1 MLPPRMPTIKDSSI
15 VKIAVEPLTGDYQPQ
30 LIEFDQKQPL
40 SSIISELCNNWRIEN
55 SENYALK
62 FTDAT
67 NIGYVTEKNRTD
79 VKNGSVL
86 KIYLNAERQVS
97 DILEIFKSG
106 SLLEQGNCFKGLV
119 ELSSDQTFA
128 IEFISKS
135 GLDLLIKLIE
145 DVSCTGERLEN
156 ALRSFVELMDHG
168 TVSWEILGEAFI
180 NRNISFI
187 NPPYVSTIFVNFKLN
202 LNFTFLQLSDHII
215 DSSLSI
221 LENVVQNSSRAVL
234 IERSVT
240 FDCLLKLLSKNV
252 AAIQQNTIALVNAL
266 FIRFDENK
274 RRDIASTFSTK
285 QYRTA
290 ILDNCVIN
298 AHDGSEMNHQLSI
311 FQLLTLGMLEPR
323 MNDRNVDQDSQDK
336 IKELR
341 RIAFESEGLEETA
354 TTQRRQGHQQQQQNK
369 KLGFKYDIN
378 PAQDFMESSLL
389 ALDCMIYFAR
399 NQTQFYT
406 KVVHENSCRADEYEC
421 PFGRTSIEL
430 VKVLCE
436 ILRIGEDSPAGKDLF
451 HPIFFTHDHPF
462 EEFFCVCIVAL
473 NRTWKDMR
481 ATSEDFSK
489 VFDVIREQIV
499 RSLAS
504 RPRDFENFR
513 QRMAELSYAKITE
526 MRQQERTAREE
537 CESTASAIV
546 SLKKKLSP
554 EILDLIREQRLGF
567 LVEGTRFSKFIRG
580 TRSKDKFWYVRL
592 SPNFKVL
599 HYGDCDEKTV
609 PTQDELKSELRVNEM
624 KQLLVSKDCPHVK
637 DIKAIR
643 GGKPTTLFS
652 IAYDDNGEQR
662 TLDFVAP
669 DETTFNYWIDGEW
682 NLNTY
687 DEILL
692 NFNFLGISCLL
703 EQPMISKQKDEDFET
718 LLSVEIKLRLLDTE
732 GVDISKEPPTIPA
745 EPEVIS

>member
-1 MLPPRMPTIKDSSI
+1 MLPPRMPAIKDTSI
-15 VKIAVEPLTGDYQPQ
+15 VKIAVKPLSPEYQPQ

-40 SSIISELCNNWRIEN
+40 TTIITELCNNWRIEN

-62 FTDAT
+62 FTESN
-67 NIGYVTEKNRTD
+67 NISYVTEKNRGD

-97 DILEIFKSG
+97 DILEIFRSG
-106 SLLEQGNCFKGLV
+106 SLLEQGNCFKSLV

-135 GLDLLIKLIE
+135 GLDLLIKLVE
-145 DVSCTGERLEN
+145 DEKCTGDRLEH
-156 ALRSFVELMDHG
+156 ALRSFVELMEHG
-168 TVSWEILGEAFI
+168 TVSWDVLSDAFV
-180 NRNISFI
+180 NRNIAFI
-187 NPPYVSTIFVNFKLN
+187 NPPY
-202 LNFTFLQLSDHII
+202 LSNHII
-215 DSSLSI
+215 EASLSI
-221 LENVVQNSSRAVL
+221 LENVVQNSTRASLV
-234 IERSVT
+234 ERSVT
-240 FDCLLKLLSKNV
+240 FDCLLELLRKPV

-266 FIRFDENK
+266 FVRFDDNK
-274 RRDIASTFSTK
+274 RKVIALTFSTK

-298 AHDGSEMNHQLSI
+298 AHDGSEMAHQLSI

-323 MNDRNVDQDSQDK
+323 MNDRNVDQDAQDK

-341 RIAFESEGLEETA
+341 RIAFESEGLENDSSTA
-354 TTQRRQGHQQQQQNK
+354 QRRHGHQQQQQNK

-399 NQTQFYT
+399 NQNQLYT

-436 ILRIGEDSPAGKDLF
+436 ILRIGDDGPAGKDQF
-451 HPIFFTHDHPF
+451 HPMFFTHDHPF
-462 EEFFCVCIVAL
+462 EEFFCVCIFAL

-481 ATSEDFSK
+481 ATSEDFYK
-489 VFDVIREQIV
+489 VFDVVREQIV
-499 RSLAS
+499 RSLAT
-504 RPRDFENFR
+504 RPRDFENLR

-546 SLKKKLSP
+546 SLKEKLKP
-554 EILDLIREQRLGF
+554 EILAIIREQRLGF
-567 LVEGTRFSKFIRG
+567 LIEGTRFSKFIRG

-592 SPNFKVL
+592 SPNYKVL

-624 KQLLVSKDCPHVK
+624 KQLLVGKDCPHVK
-637 DIKAIR
+637 EIKAIR

-652 IAYDDNGEQR
+652 IAYEDNGEQR

-669 DETTFNYWIDGEW
+669 DDTTFNYWIDGK
-682 NLNTY
+682 
-687 DEILL
+687 
-692 NFNFLGISCLL
+692 FNF
-703 EQPMISKQKDEDFET
+703 KT
-718 LLSVEIKLRLLDTE
+718 IK
-732 GVDISKEPPTIPA
+732 I
-745 EPEVIS
+745 

>member
-1 MLPPRMPTIKDSSI
+1 MLPPRMPAVKDSSI
-15 VKIAVEPLTGDYQPQ
+15 VKIAVKPLVDELIPQ

-40 SSIISELCNNWRIEN
+40 AAIISELCNYWRLEN

-62 FTDAT
+62 FNDAK
-67 NIGYVTEKNRTD
+67 NLFYVTEKNRTD

-97 DILEIFKSG
+97 DILNILRTG
-106 SLLEQGNCFKGLV
+106 SLTEQSNCFKNLMV
-119 ELSSDQTFA
+119 LSSDQTFA
-128 IEFISKS
+128 IEFINKS
-135 GLDLLIKLIE
+135 GLDLVIKVIE
-145 DVSCTGERLEN
+145 DEKCTGDRLEN
-156 ALRSFVELMDHG
+156 ALRSFVELMEHES
-168 TVSWEILGEAFI
+168 VSWEILGDAFV
-180 NRNISFI
+180 NRNIAFI
-187 NPPYVSTIFVNFKLN
+187 NPPFPSN
-202 LNFTFLQLSDHII
+202 HII
-215 DSSLSI
+215 EASLSI
-221 LENVVQNSSRAVL
+221 LENIIQNSTRASLV
-234 IERSVT
+234 ENSVT
-240 FDCLLKLLSKNV
+240 FECLLELLRKPV

-266 FIRFDENK
+266 FTRFDDNK
-274 RRDIASTFSTK
+274 RRNIASTFSTK

-298 AHDGSEMNHQLSI
+298 AHDGTEMAHQLSI

-323 MNDRNVDQDSQDK
+323 MNDRSVDQDATDK

-341 RIAFESEGLEETA
+341 RIAFEGEGLDTDTS

-378 PAQDFMESSLL
+378 PAQDFLESSLL

-399 NQTQFYT
+399 NQTQLYT
-406 KVVHENSCRADEYEC
+406 KVVHENSCRQDEYEC

-436 ILRIGEDSPAGKDLF
+436 ILRIGEDSFAAGKDQF
-451 HPIFFTHDHPF
+451 HPMFFTHDHPF

-489 VFDVIREQIV
+489 VFDVVREQIV
-499 RSLAS
+499 RSLAI

-513 QRMAELSYAKITE
+513 MRMSELSYGKITE

-546 SLKKKLSP
+546 SLKDKLRP
-554 EILDLIREQRLGF
+554 EILELIREQRLGF
-567 LVEGTRFSKFIRG
+567 LVEGTRFSKFNRG

-592 SPNFKVL
+592 SPNYKVL

-609 PTQDELKSELRVNEM
+609 PTQDDLKSELRVNEM

-637 DIKAIR
+637 DFKASR
-643 GGKPTTLFS
+643 AGKPTTLFS

-669 DETTFNYWIDGEW
+669 DDTSFNYWIDG
-682 NLNTY
+682 L
-687 DEILL
+687 
-692 NFNFLGISCLL
+692 
-703 EQPMISKQKDEDFET
+703 
-718 LLSVEIKLRLLDTE
+718 
-732 GVDISKEPPTIPA
+732 
-745 EPEVIS
+745 